1 VACPHFEPTKH
12 RSDAGT
18 LLPLRDFWFGVCHA
32 DGAGFEPD
40 ERLLSD
46 CCNMGY
52 ARGKCARFPQA
63 PGPDSVR
70 FTIARDSDQRILV
83 SFAVERDHR
92 PFSQGS
98 LEFSR
103 TAGKF
108 AATGSDPLIEKQAGA
123 YVASYLRRRP
133 TSA

>member
-1 VACPHFEPTKH
+1 MACPHFEPIKH
-12 RSDAGT
+12 RADTGT
-18 LLPLRDFWFGVCHA
+18 LLPLRDFWFGVCRA
-32 DGAGFEPD
+32 DAAGFQPD

-52 ARGKCARFPQA
+52 ARGKCSRFPQA
-63 PGPDSVR
+63 AGPDSVR
-70 FTIARDSDQRILV
+70 FTIARDADQRILV

-92 PFSQGS
+92 PHSQGS

-103 TAGKF
+103 TAGTF
-108 AATGSDPLIEKQAGA
+108 ASLNSDPLIEKQAGA

-133 TSA
+133 TST

>member
-1 VACPHFEPTKH
+1 VACPLFDPTKH
-12 RSDAGT
+12 RADAGT
-18 LLPLRDFWFGVCHA
+18 LLPLRDFWFGVCRA
-32 DGAGFEPD
+32 DRAGFEPD

-52 ARGKCARFPQA
+52 ARGRCSRFPQA
-63 PGPDSVR
+63 AGPDAVR

-92 PFSQGS
+92 PHSQGS

-103 TAGKF
+103 TAGTF
-108 AATGSDPLIEKQAGA
+108 ASLNSDPLIEKQAGA

-133 TSA
+133 TST

>member
-12 RSDAGT
+12 RADAGT

-32 DGAGFEPD
+32 DRAGFEPD

-52 ARGKCARFPQA
+52 ARGKCPRFPQA

-70 FTIARDSDQRILV
+70 FAIARDSDQRILV

-92 PFSQGS
+92 PHSQGS

-103 TAGKF
+103 PDGKF
-108 AATGSDPLIEKQAGA
+108 IAANSDSLIEKQAGA
-123 YVASYLRRRP
+123 YLASYLRRRP

>member
-1 VACPHFEPTKH
+1 VACPHFEPIKH
-12 RSDAGT
+12 RADAGK

-32 DGAGFEPD
+32 EGASFEPD
-40 ERLLSD
+40 ERVLNE

-52 ARGKCARFPQA
+52 ARGKCVRFPQA
-63 PGPDSVR
+63 AGPDAVR
-70 FTIARDSDQRILV
+70 FAIARDSDQRILV

-92 PFSQGS
+92 PHSQGS

-108 AATGSDPLIEKQAGA
+108 LAPDSDPMIEKQAGA

>member
-1 VACPHFEPTKH
+1 MACPHFEPTKH
-12 RSDAGT
+12 RADAGT

-32 DGAGFEPD
+32 DEAGFEPD

-63 PGPDSVR
+63 AGPDAVR
-70 FTIARDSDQRILV
+70 FVIARDSDQRILV
-83 SFAVERDHR
+83 GFAAERDHR
-92 PFSQGS
+92 PHSQGS

-103 TAGKF
+103 TDGKF
-108 AATGSDPLIEKQAGA
+108 VAADSGPLLEKQAGA

-133 TSA
+133 SSA

>member
-1 VACPHFEPTKH
+1 VACPLFEPIKH
-12 RSDAGT
+12 RTDSGT

-32 DGAGFEPD
+32 DAAGFQPD
-40 ERLLSD
+40 EHLLSD

-63 PGPDSVR
+63 ASPDSVR
-70 FTIARDSDQRILV
+70 FTIAHDADQRILI
-83 SFAVERDHR
+83 SFSVERDHR
-92 PFSQGS
+92 PHSQGS

-108 AATGSDPLIEKQAGA
+108 VAAGSDSLIEKQAGA
-123 YVASYLRRRP
+123 YLASYLRRRP
-133 TSA
+133 SST

>member
-1 VACPHFEPTKH
+1 MACPLFEPVRH
-12 RSDAGT
+12 RADGGT

-32 DGAGFEPD
+32 DEGAFEPD
-40 ERLLSD
+40 ERLLSE

-63 PGPDSVR
+63 GGPDAVR
-70 FTIARDSDQRILV
+70 FAIARDSDQKIFV
-83 SFAVERDHR
+83 SFAIETDHR
-92 PFSQGS
+92 PCSHGS

-103 TAGKF
+103 PEGKS
-108 AATGSDPLIEKQAGA
+108 ADAESGSLLGKQAAA

-133 TSA
+133 ASN

>member
-12 RSDAGT
+12 RADSGT

-32 DGAGFEPD
+32 DEGGFEPD

-63 PGPDSVR
+63 PGPDAVR

-92 PFSQGS
+92 PHSQGS

-103 TAGKF
+103 TAGTF
-108 AATGSDPLIEKQAGA
+108 GAAGPDPLIKKQAGA